1 MGAKCSFC
9 RVRGQES
16 KLSYRPAEQ
25 EWLKNKQTKK
35 NQTKKTLG
43 IFRSAYSSLHLL
55 CSQEGERE
63 KLISLLFFLFTATN
77 SSFFCFH
84 CNPITL
90 ESSSPTHG
98 YKPRENRIKLNDG
111 NPCILGPTR
120 YSSQVLEAS

>member
-1 MGAKCSFC
+1 MGAKYSSC

-16 KLSYRPAEQ
+16 KLSYRHAEQ
-25 EWLKNKQTKK
+25 EWLK
-35 NQTKKTLG
+35 KKTQKPG

-63 KLISLLFFLFTATN
+63 KVISLIFFFFFTATN
-77 SSFFCFH
+77 SFFCFH

-98 YKPRENRIKLNDG
+98 YKPRENRVKLNDR
-111 NPCILGPTR
+111 NPCNLGSTR
-120 YSSQVLEAS
+120 YSSQVWEAS